1 MVHNIVSGLE
11 VMVSEPP
18 DTTTKEDI
26 QEDQPELTND
36 HTPYGNINRAID
48 SLKHHMDY
56 DSSAFSPVYIDIKT
70 KYSIDTVYKHDLV
83 NKIGETWLADPSQY
97 TSFEDMTRTTQMD
110 DGANTTTTVD
120 IKKWL
125 HNYK

>member
-1 MVHNIVSGLE
+1 M
-11 VMVSEPP
+11 
-18 DTTTKEDI
+18 T
-26 QEDQPELTND
+26 
-36 HTPYGNINRAID
+36 D
-48 SLKHHMDY
+48 SLKHHTDY

-83 NKIGETWLADPSQY
+83 NKIGETWLADPFQY
-97 TSFEDMTRTTQMD
+97 TSFEDMTRTIQMD
-110 DGANTTTTVD
+110 DRANTTTTVD